1 MVSLGARVNGRALI
15 FKRMPRSTVLSRLMI
30 CGILPFSFI
39 ADFWPRGGG
48 GGVGETLRLLKA
60 INPKLNTLFGKEDK
74 IHAFF
79 N

>member
-15 FKRMPRSTVLSRLMI
+15 FKRIPRSTVLSRLMI

-39 ADFWPRGGG
+39 ADFGGG
-48 GGVGETLRLLKA
+48 GGVGEILRLLKA

>member
-1 MVSLGARVNGRALI
+1 
-15 FKRMPRSTVLSRLMI
+15 MI

-39 ADFWPRGGG
+39 ADFGG

>member
-1 MVSLGARVNGRALI
+1 
-15 FKRMPRSTVLSRLMI
+15 MI

-39 ADFWPRGGG
+39 ADFGGGG

-74 IHAFF
+74 IHAFLIKSHLLVIAITF
-79 N
+79 VYLQYMQYPIYN

>member
-1 MVSLGARVNGRALI
+1 
-15 FKRMPRSTVLSRLMI
+15 MI

-39 ADFWPRGGG
+39 ADFGGG
-48 GGVGETLRLLKA
+48 GGVGVDETLRLLKA
-60 INPKLNTLFGKEDK
+60 INPKLHTLFGKEDK

>member
-1 MVSLGARVNGRALI
+1 
-15 FKRMPRSTVLSRLMI
+15 MI

-39 ADFWPRGGG
+39 ADFWEG

>member
-15 FKRMPRSTVLSRLMI
+15 FKRIPRSTVLSRLMI

-39 ADFWPRGGG
+39 ADLVGGG

>member
-15 FKRMPRSTVLSRLMI
+15 FKRIPRSTVLSRLMI

-39 ADFWPRGGG
+39 ADFGGRGGG
-48 GGVGETLRLLKA
+48 GVDETLRLLKA
-60 INPKLNTLFGKEDK
+60 INPKLTLFGKEDK